1 MPFSRVVGRQ
11 RLREDHVTGTSA
23 EPEDRAHGEPSVVV
37 LRGGGEPRG
46 GAC

>member
-23 EPEDRAHGEPSVVV
+23 EPEDRAHGEPSVVA
-37 LRGGGEPRG
+37 LRGGAGPRG